1 MGVEMTQLTLEIQ
14 AQIAGAVAVLCLITG
29 AAAWEYATGKRKWLG
44 RATIAGGMLQLVA
57 FSRHAVTEY
66 EVALAR
72 VSVPSLEVASGDSGR
87 ERTIERIETSDGF
100 RIEREHI
107 AGWRLV
113 SAEERG
119 RATHRSLLQRD
130 EGCQRCSQCDE
141 GCRCEG
147 KGCSCCILGVP
158 GCRICDKCSCESST
172 NSLAVFGHNF

>member
-1 MGVEMTQLTLEIQ
+1 MTQLTLEIQ

-29 AAAWEYATGKRKWLG
+29 AAAWEYATGKWKWLG
-44 RATIAGGMLQLVA
+44 RATIAGGVLQLVA

-72 VSVPSLEVASGDSGR
+72 VSVPSLEVAGGDSGR
-87 ERTIERIETSDGF
+87 ERTIERIETSDGIH
-100 RIEREHI
+100 IEREHI
-107 AGWRLV
+107 AGWHLV
-113 SAEERG
+113 SADGRG
-119 RATHRSLLQRD
+119 RTTNRSLLQRD

-158 GCRICDKCSCESST
+158 RCCICDKCSCESST
-172 NSLAVFGHNF
+172 DSLAVFGHNF